1 MSRLDNIDNGVVK
14 IIIKRDGREEEYTPS
29 KLDKVLLWATNN
41 DSSQIEIL
49 KRDTEV
55 TLKEKVKVKELYD
68 SILNTAISNISPL
81 QTKWEFTASKL
92 YLLKMYSDSYGIK
105 DKKYPHLKDVI
116 KKGIE
121 SKVYSK
127 SVMSSYT
134 DTEIEELNSYI
145 RPEEDYTFTYNALK
159 QFNSKYCKK
168 YSKTKKL
175 ELPQITYM
183 RVAMGLCYNLEDK
196 ITKVKN
202 IYDILTRG
210 QATNATPIMM
220 NSGTPLNQFSS
231 CILNTIGNDTWDISN
246 KLTTASLYTKGRG
259 GLAFDVTHI
268 QAKGSLTNN
277 GVSASGI
284 VPYIKNIEA
293 VVNSFMQGDE
303 RRGSAVITCAWWHS
317 DIEDFLE
324 LKDASSGTPETRALH
339 LKYSFGTN
347 DYFMNKVVKN
357 EDVYLLCPKDAE
369 SLLYSYGDEFAS
381 NYEELIEKSHIRK
394 KKINALDLYKKYLK
408 YRFQTGNIYE
418 IMLDNVNKS
427 NILNRYVGSSNLCV
441 TPETKILTKKGY
453 LPIGDLEGTYQS
465 IWNGVEWS
473 DNVQIVKTG
482 KSQEVL
488 KITTTGGE
496 VECTPYHKFYVQPTY
511 SGKAVMK
518 RANELVI
525 GDKLIKY
532 SLPLVEGKKI
542 LSFAYENG
550 FFTGDGC
557 QARRALIDL
566 YGNKKEL
573 LPRFKNLEL
582 ISCVESERDNRV
594 RLRVQD
600 GQLQAKYY
608 VPSAEYTIKSRLDWF
623 AGLLD
628 SDGCL
633 TSNNGS
639 QSLQIS
645 SIDLDFLYEVRLML
659 QTLGVDSKVILGMPK
674 RKGMMPKNDGTGDY
688 GEYDCKQSWRLLIA
702 EGGVQQLLSLGLDTS
717 RVKPIRRTPNRDAKN
732 FIKVVD
738 ILNEGRLSD
747 TYCFTEPKRNM
758 GMFNGMLL
766 GNCQEVLIPSR
777 PAKYLGETILQNSEG
792 QEIMS
797 TQFINEEIGLCN
809 LSAFNLCIFDLP
821 KDQYDNIVYNIL
833 LVLDNTMDIG
843 NNMRVGGKYTNQNY
857 RYVGLGGSNY
867 AYYLANKGIN
877 FDSYEAEIETFKLFQ
892 KFHNSVIRASA
903 RLAKEKGTFPKFK
916 ETKWAEGILPY
927 DLGNSEIK
935 DEFSQYLDI
944 EDLEETRDMVKQYGV
959 RNALVINFPPTASSA
974 TSKNLT
980 ESIEPI
986 MNYSYRIEGAVSC
999 QVLAPDLARLRKFY
1013 NTAYNIDPKR
1023 LIKLGAIRQVFID
1036 QSQSMNMYID
1046 QDKWD
1051 YTYLAKLHLYAWK
1064 LGIKTLYYLFTPK
1077 SGVEDSCESCSS

>member
-14 IIIKRDGREEEYTPS
+14 IIIKRDGREEDYTPS
-29 KLDKVLLWATNN
+29 KLDKVLLWATDN
-41 DSSQIEIL
+41 DTSQVEIL

-127 SVMSSYT
+127 NVMSSYT
-134 DTEIEELNSYI
+134 ATEIEELNSYI

-196 ITKVKN
+196 ITRVKN

-369 SLLYSYGDEFAS
+369 SLLYSYGDDFVA

-427 NILNRYVGSSNLCV
+427 NILNRYVGSSNLC
-441 TPETKILTKKGY
+441 
-453 LPIGDLEGTYQS
+453 
-465 IWNGVEWS
+465 
-473 DNVQIVKTG
+473 
-482 KSQEVL
+482 
-488 KITTTGGE
+488 
-496 VECTPYHKFYVQPTY
+496 
-511 SGKAVMK
+511 
-518 RANELVI
+518 
-525 GDKLIKY
+525 
-532 SLPLVEGKKI
+532 
-542 LSFAYENG
+542 
-550 FFTGDGC
+550 
-557 QARRALIDL
+557 
-566 YGNKKEL
+566 
-573 LPRFKNLEL
+573 
-582 ISCVESERDNRV
+582 
-594 RLRVQD
+594 
-600 GQLQAKYY
+600 
-608 VPSAEYTIKSRLDWF
+608 
-623 AGLLD
+623 
-628 SDGCL
+628 
-633 TSNNGS
+633 
-639 QSLQIS
+639 
-645 SIDLDFLYEVRLML
+645 
-659 QTLGVDSKVILGMPK
+659 
-674 RKGMMPKNDGTGDY
+674 
-688 GEYDCKQSWRLLIA
+688 
-702 EGGVQQLLSLGLDTS
+702 
-717 RVKPIRRTPNRDAKN
+717 
-732 FIKVVD
+732 
-738 ILNEGRLSD
+738 
-747 TYCFTEPKRNM
+747 
-758 GMFNGMLL
+758 
-766 GNCQEVLIPSR
+766 QEVLIPSR
-777 PAKYLGETILQNSEG
+777 PAKYLGEDIIKTSDG

-797 TQFINEEIGLCN
+797 TQFSNEEIGLCN

-821 KDQYDNIVYNIL
+821 KDHYDDIVYNIL

-903 RLAKEKGTFPKFK
+903 RLSKEKGTFPKFK

-927 DLGNSEIK
+927 DLGNLEIK
-935 DEFSQYLDI
+935 DEFKEYLDLS
-944 EDLEETRDMVKQYGV
+944 DLEETRDMVKQYGV

-1051 YTYLAKLHLYAWK
+1051 YTYLAKLHVYAWK